1 MAKKIKDWYDQDLLM
16 LLADRIEAHTDAL
29 DRTGWITT
37 VVPTLSPLEF
47 GDRLLVITEGLHD
60 HLDLAFPEA
69 IAIFERI
76 LGPELPTTM
85 ETFTKGYWLWPI
97 SKYVEL
103 YGLTHADMSLAF
115 SKELTKRFTA
125 EYCVRPFLETDPAG
139 VLDRLIAWSVDP
151 NKRVRRAASE
161 CARPHLPWAKKSR
174 AALSDPDRYRTLLT
188 NLKDDPDKAIQKSVG
203 NNLNDLYKEDE
214 AFFDRIVADWLA
226 GTPSPACQ
234 WIITHGS
241 RTKTKRAK
249 AKSPTKYKT

>member
-1 MAKKIKDWYDQDLLM
+1 MAKKVKDWYDQDLLV
-16 LLADRIEAHTDAL
+16 LLSDRIDEHTDAL
-29 DRTGWITT
+29 DREGWIST
-37 VVPTLSPLEF
+37 VVPQLDALAFS
-47 GDRLLVITEGLHD
+47 DRLLVMTEGLYA
-60 HLDLAFPEA
+60 HLALDYPEA
-69 IAIFERI
+69 LDVFTQI

-85 ETFTKGYWLWPI
+85 ETFNKGYWLWPI

-103 YGLTHADMSLAF
+103 YGLEHAELSLAF

-125 EYCVRPFLETDPAG
+125 EYCVRPFLEADPIG

-151 NKRVRRAASE
+151 NARVRRAASE

-174 AALSDPDRYRTLLT
+174 AALTDVDRYRTILT

-214 AFFDRIVADWLA
+214 ALFTTIITDWSKHS
-226 GTPSPACQ
+226 PSPTCQ

-241 RTKTKRAK
+241 RTKTKQAK
-249 AKSPTKYKT
+249 ARTQAQ

>member
-16 LLADRIEAHTDAL
+16 LLADRIAAHTDAL

-69 IAIFERI
+69 IAVFERI

-125 EYCVRPFLETDPAG
+125 EYCVRPFLEADPIG
-139 VLDRLIAWSVDP
+139 VLDRLIAWSVDA
-151 NKRVRRAASE
+151 NDRVR
-161 CARPHLPWAKKSR
+161 R

-214 AFFDRIVADWLA
+214 AIFDRIVADWLA

-234 WIITHGS
+234 RIITHGS

-249 AKSPTKYKT
+249 AKSPTK